1 MNKASTPIGIIGAMD
16 SEIEVLVK
24 KLTIK
29 QQKVISNNRYYLGN
43 LENKDVII
51 VRAGIG
57 KVNAAITA
65 QILVSVFNI
74 SSIIFTGI
82 AGGVSHQL
90 KPLDMVIAT
99 SVIHHDYDT
108 TALGDQ
114 LGHVPGS
121 DNGYFYSDSLLVSKA
136 LKICEQCLPQSSTAY
151 AGVVASGDQ
160 FVVDKDINTKLIDKF
175 NAMAVEMEGAAVG
188 QVATLANVPFVIIRA
203 ISDTADENAAK
214 NFKYFATKAAQQSA
228 TVVIK
233 LLNMI

>member
-1 MNKASTPIGIIGAMD
+1 MSNASTPIGIIGAMD
-16 SEIEVLVK
+16 SEIDILVK
-24 KLTIK
+24 QLNIK
-29 QQKVISNNRYYLGN
+29 QQKVVSNNRYYLGT
-43 LENKDVII
+43 LENKDIII

-74 SSIIFTGI
+74 SHIIFTGI
-82 AGGVSHQL
+82 AGGIAHQL

-121 DNGYFYSDSLLVSKA
+121 DNGYFYSDSSLVLKT
-136 LKICEQCLPQSSTAY
+136 LKICEQCLSRSSKAY
-151 AGVVASGDQ
+151 TGVIASGDQ
-160 FVVDKDINTKLIDKF
+160 FVVDKNITTKLTDNF

-188 QVATLANVPFVIIRA
+188 QVATLANVPFIIIRA

-214 NFKYFATKAAQQSA
+214 NFEYFAIKAAQQSA
-228 TVVIK
+228 AVVVK
-233 LLNMI
+233 LLNII